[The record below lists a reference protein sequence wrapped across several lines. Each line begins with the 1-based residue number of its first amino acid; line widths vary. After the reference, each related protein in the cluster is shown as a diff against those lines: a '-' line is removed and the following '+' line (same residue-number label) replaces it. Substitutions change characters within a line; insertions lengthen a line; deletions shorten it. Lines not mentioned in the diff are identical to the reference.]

1 MKNYTFVSREDDT
14 WANICILESKYRG
27 IIYNYGKVSVP
38 DENNLDAEG
47 NLPLRFEYTIIET
60 KNIEEEELRKDTD
73 FKNLLGDILV
83 DILNEQ
89 LETENMEY
97 KETGLDKPTE

>member
-1 MKNYTFVSREDDT
+1 MKNYTFVSREGDT

-38 DENNLDAEG
+38 DENYLDAEG
-47 NLPLRFEYTIIET
+47 NLPLRFEYTIVET
-60 KNIEEEELRKDTD
+60 KDVEEENLRKDPD

-83 DILNEQ
+83 DILTEQ
-89 LETENMEY
+89 LESGNLAYRKTN
-97 KETGLDKPTE
+97 DND

>member
-1 MKNYTFVSREDDT
+1 MKNYTFVSREGDT

-38 DENNLDAEG
+38 DENYLDAEG

-60 KNIEEEELRKDTD
+60 KDVEEEDLRKDPD

-83 DILNEQ
+83 DILTEQ
-89 LETENMEY
+89 LESVNLAYRKTN
-97 KETGLDKPTE
+97 DND